1 MVDRL
6 IARLLGMTRWHP
18 LVVAVLAGAIA
29 LPMLGW
35 SGLSRSEGHRAIPG
49 WAMLE
54 RGDFLRVE
62 LFEATYV
69 RKPPGMPWAVAAASA
84 VFGQNE
90 FGARLPSALGFIG
103 MSLLAWWF
111 GRRWFGARWGLAAG
125 AAQALMPAMWPWARA
140 AEIEGLHAGMTQV
153 AALLVIDLCR
163 PRSADARRSALTG
176 LWPGLGLGL
185 ALSAMVALKGPSG
198 LPVVA
203 AAVLGSML
211 AWRSW
216 RVVVSPAM
224 GLGVCVALAIT
235 LPGAWLFA
243 RANADEA
250 AVTQEVSGFLWD
262 ATRLSGVAL
271 LAPMALAAA
280 LPASLALLLVWGADA
295 ARERREERVGTSA
308 GDPGEQGGTIAWALA
323 LAYLL
328 CVGVYVLAGVSNHR
342 YLLPAAGLLP
352 PLAAYAA
359 RGAASGGPFG
369 SARRGLARALCIGHP
384 AVLLGVLL
392 AAAAVAVPLQERSR
406 ARNSAREAGA
416 ELGAALPAGALVIA
430 DGAVDARPEVG
441 DSLRRACRGT
451 VRWDQRLVLSGGLP
465 APGVYLLLRGDAGSE
480 EMARYRDAVKAGELR
495 EVARARAHTFEF
507 VLLRAEDAGR

>member
-1 MVDRL
+1 MVDRVL
-6 IARLLGMTRWHP
+6 ERLLTATRWHP

-84 VFGQNE
+84 VFGRNE
-90 FGARLPSALGFIG
+90 FAARLPSAIGFIG
-103 MSLLAWWF
+103 MSVLAWWF

-140 AEIEGLHAGMTQV
+140 AEIEGLHAGMTQA

-163 PRSADARRSALTG
+163 PPAADARRSALTG
-176 LWPGLGLGL
+176 LWPGIGLGL

-198 LPVVA
+198 LPAVA
-203 AAVLGSML
+203 AAMVGSML

-216 RVVVSPAM
+216 RVVLSPPL
-224 GLGVCVALAIT
+224 GLGVSVALAII

-250 AVTQEVSGFLWD
+250 AVTQGVSGFLWD

-280 LPASLALLLVWGADA
+280 LPASLALLLVWGPDA
-295 ARERREERVGTSA
+295 ARERREERA
-308 GDPGEQGGTIAWALA
+308 GAAEPGAHGATIAWALA
-323 LAYLL
+323 LSFLV

-352 PLAAYAA
+352 PLAAYVA

-369 SARRGLARALCIGHP
+369 SARRGLARAVCLGHP
-384 AVLLGVLL
+384 AALVAVMIV
-392 AAAAVAVPLQERSR
+392 AAAVAVPLQERSR
-406 ARNSAREAGA
+406 ARNSARDAGA
-416 ELGAALPAGALVIA
+416 ALGSALPAGALVLA

-441 DSLRRACRGT
+441 DALRRACGGT
-451 VRWDQRLVLSGGLP
+451 VRWDQRLVGAGVVP

-480 EMARYRDAVKAGELR
+480 ELARYQGAIGRGELR

>member
-1 MVDRL
+1 MVDRVL
-6 IARLLGMTRWHP
+6 ERLLAATRWHP
-18 LVVAVLAGAIA
+18 LIVAVLAGAIA

-84 VFGQNE
+84 VFGENE
-90 FGARLPSALGFIG
+90 FAARLPSALGFIG
-103 MSLLAWWF
+103 MSVLVWWF
-111 GRRWFGARWGLAAG
+111 ARRWFGARWGLAAG

-140 AEIEGLHAGMTQV
+140 AEIEGLHAGMTQA

-163 PRSADARRSALTG
+163 PRSADAPRSGLTG

-203 AAVLGSML
+203 AAAVGAML
-211 AWRSW
+211 AWGSW
-216 RVVVSPAM
+216 RVVLSPAV
-224 GLGVCVALAIT
+224 GLGVAVALAIV

-250 AVTQEVSGFLWD
+250 AVTQGVSGFLWD

-271 LAPMALAAA
+271 LAPMAVAAA
-280 LPASLALLLVWGADA
+280 LPASLGLMLVWGPDA
-295 ARERREERVGTSA
+295 ARERRDERVGARA
-308 GDPGEQGGTIAWALA
+308 GEPGERGATIAWALA
-323 LAYLL
+323 LSFLV

-352 PLAAYAA
+352 PLAGYAA
-359 RGAASGGPFG
+359 RGAALGGRFG
-369 SARRGLARALCIGHP
+369 SARRGLARAMCIGHP
-384 AVLLGVLL
+384 AVLLAVMVV
-392 AAAAVAVPLQERSR
+392 AAAVAVPLQERSR

-416 ELGAALPAGALVIA
+416 EIGSALPVGALVLA
-430 DGAVDARPEVG
+430 DAAVDARPEVG
-441 DSLRRACRGT
+441 HALRRACRGT
-451 VRWDQRLVLSGGLP
+451 VRWDQRLVAAGALP

-480 EMARYRDAVKAGELR
+480 ELARYHGAIERGALR
-495 EVARARAHTFEF
+495 EVARAKAHTFEF